1 MMRFIQKTKGM
12 ISIFLA
18 LIMLP
23 MFTVAGLTIDG
34 ARLSAAR
41 MAVSG
46 AGDLA
51 MNAALSEYNVN
62 LHEIYG
68 LFAMSESTEEL
79 QKNVSRYF
87 QNTINNTGLLA
98 GSDSYT
104 RGFINSIGSLFSSDE
119 ISFDNIVDM
128 QVDDFKLVEVSNSA
142 LANPTVLERQIV
154 EYMKFRGPVNL
165 GTGLLTKIGLLG
177 ETSKQTKAI
186 ESKLK
191 YEKKLNTV
199 QEACETA
206 YKAINAYNETV
217 SNSHY
222 NGDYLSAMESD
233 LAIVKEDVYQ
243 MLRYYIASKID
254 GLDVDKLS
262 IDRDKKNSV
271 ESDMDNKIG
280 EDIEDKEKAKYDPL
294 KDCIADRVWY
304 SVKEDGT
311 FTQTNTLYIQQLDS
325 LLNASMGDSLGQQLK
340 FVLDVKS
347 NYSSHSEAYTYCTL
361 IVNRFANLNPEQQS
375 ALQLERES
383 YQNVINKLNQ
393 IVDAARSMPDR
404 WGDKVNGYGAD
415 ASHILN
421 DRWYADLASIDDE
434 LKDAIDALE
443 KVIKKAEKL
452 ESARNAWGDRV
463 DDLSDNEI
471 KTSMKGEY
479 DQSARDINKEAVRS
493 LIEVLEGNKKHFS
506 TIKSKLEE
514 IKIYDYRF
522 CKEGVDSWS
531 VNYKSKL
538 PNIRL
543 TEVQSVEQIDEKV
556 SEEMKN
562 YKTVNLRE
570 GLEPAS
576 FTVIDD
582 EQQFYKYLK
591 NICGEKK
598 EEAEEQ
604 KEKGKTA
611 RKNVIEKANQV
622 STSAESRDDVKT
634 GSYNEGVSSDI
645 SDAIDAL
652 LRGEDAGEN
661 TFDKTSIDGD
671 DSEGDRSIENLS
683 AIGSLLEGLNNIG
696 ENVRDKVYLEEYFTE
711 MFSCYISGQ
720 NGMTTK
726 ALNGK
731 DMTGNKFYGSEVEY
745 ILWGNDDVQK
755 NLNNTKALIYGIRFA
770 LDAVYAFTSVN
781 TRQPAL
787 SAAAAIAGWTGWGVP
802 IVQSVILV
810 AMSLAEAGID
820 LNYICKGESVC
831 LYKSDDTWVT
841 SLEGFAKAAT
851 EMVRQEAVKTIDNVF
866 DKIEEAAVNNI
877 SSIVDHT
884 TRFVQNTENGV
895 IESIRGTVVTAVEKL
910 IVKIIGESN
919 YNLQRSDIEVR
930 VDKMIDDL
938 ESSIEGDGLSAT
950 ARREAVKALRTGSA
964 FDGESVKS
972 VRDIIIDN
980 AFSAYNEMKEGTLTA
995 ISEKVENLLRVVT
1008 VPISRSI
1015 QDAIRSS
1022 GQLLIAKVEDITQKG
1037 GDLVKEQ
1044 VTDVLNEYLGEF
1056 TGDDSNNPTLAAG
1069 FSMNYKEYLKTFV
1082 LMSVIS
1088 KKNNML
1094 ARCAKLIQAN
1104 ISQKDSSFNI
1114 SRAFTMTE
1122 VNAGISIKTTFF
1134 NVPVVGNVDGNGN
1147 NSYELDFSRIGSDV
1161 QHIMYTGVLGY

>member
-1 MMRFIQKTKGM
+1 M

-18 LIMLP
+18 LVMLP

-34 ARLSAAR
+34 SRLSAAR
-41 MAVSG
+41 VAVSG

-68 LFAMSESTEEL
+68 LFAMSESTEDL

-104 RGFINSIGSLFSSDE
+104 RSFINSIGSLFSSDE

-154 EYMKFRGPVNL
+154 EYMKYRGPVNL

-217 SNSHY
+217 RNSQY
-222 NGDYLSAMESD
+222 NGDYISAMERD
-233 LAIVKEDVYQ
+233 LETVKEDVRQ
-243 MLRYYIASKID
+243 MLRYHIASKTK
-254 GLDVDKLS
+254 GLDVDKFS
-262 IDRDKKNSV
+262 VDRDIKNSA
-271 ESDMDNKIG
+271 ESVMGNQVG
-280 EDIEDKEKAKYDPL
+280 EDIEKAKYDYL
-294 KDCIADRVWY
+294 KECIANRIKY
-304 SVKEDGT
+304 SVEEDGT
-311 FTQTNTLYIQQLDS
+311 LTQRNPLYIQQLDS
-325 LLNASMGDSLGQQLK
+325 LLNAAMGDSLSLQLK
-340 FVLDVKS
+340 FVLDVKATFGI
-347 NYSSHSEAYTYCTL
+347 HREAYTYCTL
-361 IVNRFANLNPEQQS
+361 IVNQFANLNPEQQA

-383 YQNVINKLNQ
+383 YQAVINRLDQ
-393 IVDAARSMPDR
+393 IADAARSMPDK
-404 WGDKVNGYGAD
+404 WTDKANGYGAD

-421 DRWYADLASIDDE
+421 DKWYADLASIDDE
-434 LKDAIDALE
+434 LGDAIDALE
-443 KVIKKAEKL
+443 AVIKKAEKL

-463 DDLSDNEI
+463 NDLSDNEI

-493 LIEVLEGNKKHFS
+493 LIEVLEGNRRHFS
-506 TIKSKLEE
+506 AIKSKLEE

-522 CKEGVDSWS
+522 CKKGVDPWS
-531 VNYKSKL
+531 VDYRSKL
-538 PNIRL
+538 SNVRL
-543 TEVQSVEQIDEKV
+543 SEIQSVEDINEKA

-562 YKTVNLRE
+562 FKTVNLRE
-570 GLEPAS
+570 GLDPAV

-622 STSAESRDDVKT
+622 STSAEPRDDVKT

-645 SDAIDAL
+645 SAAIDAL

-661 TFDKTSIDGD
+661 TFDKSSIDGD
-671 DSEGDRSIENLS
+671 DSEGDKSIENLS
-683 AIGSLLEGLNNIG
+683 KIGTLLEGLNNIG

-781 TRQPAL
+781 TRNPAF
-787 SAAAAIAGWTGWGVP
+787 SAATAIAGWTGWGVP

-810 AMSLAEAGID
+810 AWSLAEAGVD
-820 LNYICKGESVC
+820 VDHICKGESVC
-831 LYKSDDTWVT
+831 LYKNERTWT
-841 SLEGFAKAAT
+841 LSLEGFGK
-851 EMVRQEAVKTIDNVF
+851 ELIRQGAERTSVVIDNIF
-866 DKIEEAAVNNI
+866 DKIDATTASGIDAIVSNTSEFVANTQNGLV
-877 SSIVDHT
+877 SSI
-884 TRFVQNTENGV
+884 QG
-895 IESIRGTVVTAVEKL
+895 SIMTAIEKL
-910 IVKIIGESN
+910 MLRIVGETN
-919 YNLQRSDIEVR
+919 YELQRKDIEIE
-930 VDKMIDDL
+930 VDKMIDSL
-938 ESSIEGDGLSAT
+938 ESSSSGSGLSAK
-950 ARREAVKALRTGSA
+950 ARQEAINVLKNGVIRSVTDGSL
-964 FDGESVKS
+964 KS
-972 VRDIIIDN
+972 IRDVIVDC
-980 AFSAYNEMKEGTLTA
+980 AYDAYSEAKEGQSTNISGNIESCLNA
-995 ISEKVENLLRVVT
+995 IADPIFTSIEEILEESGKRLKIEVKEIVKEGKDLAKEKV
-1008 VPISRSI
+1008 S
-1015 QDAIRSS
+1015 DAIKS
-1022 GQLLIAKVEDITQKG
+1022 
-1037 GDLVKEQ
+1037 
-1044 VTDVLNEYLGEF
+1044 YLGDCS
-1056 TGDDSNNPTLAAG
+1056 GNDSDSPSLAAG
-1069 FSMNYKEYLKTFV
+1069 FSMNYKEYLKAFV
-1082 LMSVIS
+1082 IMSIIA
-1088 KKNNML
+1088 KKDNML
-1094 ARCAKLIQAN
+1094 GRCAKLIQAN
-1104 ISQKDSSFNI
+1104 ISQKDSTFDI
-1114 SRAFTMTE
+1114 SKAFTMVE
-1122 VNAGISIKTTFF
+1122 SNAEISVKTTFF
-1134 NVPVVGNVDGNGN
+1134 NVPVSNKMYGNGN
-1147 NSYELDFSRIGSDV
+1147 SSYELDFSKIGSDR
-1161 QHIMYTGVLGY
+1161 QSLKYIGILGY

>member
-1 MMRFIQKTKGM
+1 M

-104 RGFINSIGSLFSSDE
+104 RSFINSIGSLFSSDE

-154 EYMKFRGPVNL
+154 EYMKYRGPVNL

-217 SNSHY
+217 RNSQY
-222 NGDYLSAMESD
+222 NGDYISAMEKD
-233 LAIVKEDVYQ
+233 LETVKEDVRQ
-243 MLRYYIASKID
+243 MLRYHIASKTK
-254 GLDVDKLS
+254 GLDVDKFS
-262 IDRDKKNSV
+262 VDRDIKNSA
-271 ESDMDNKIG
+271 ESVMGNQIG
-280 EDIEDKEKAKYDPL
+280 EDIEDKEKAKYDYL
-294 KDCIADRVWY
+294 KECIANRIKY
-304 SVKEDGT
+304 SVDEDGT
-311 FTQTNTLYIQQLDS
+311 FTQTNPLYIQQLDS
-325 LLNASMGDSLGQQLK
+325 LLNAAMGDSLSLQLK
-340 FVLDVKS
+340 FVLDVKATFGI
-347 NYSSHSEAYTYCTL
+347 HREVYTYCKL
-361 IVNRFANLNPEQQS
+361 IVNQFANLNPEQQA

-383 YQNVINKLNQ
+383 YQAVINRLNQ
-393 IVDAARSMPDR
+393 IADAARSMPDK
-404 WGDKVNGYGAD
+404 WADKVNGYGAD

-421 DRWYADLASIDDE
+421 DKWYADLASIDDE
-434 LKDAIDALE
+434 LEDAIDALE
-443 KVIKKAEKL
+443 AVIKKAEKL

-463 DDLSDNEI
+463 NDLSDNEI

-493 LIEVLEGNKKHFS
+493 LIEVLEGNRKHFS
-506 TIKSKLEE
+506 AIKSKLEE
-514 IKIYDYRF
+514 IRIYDYKF
-522 CKEGVDSWS
+522 CKKGVDPWS
-531 VNYKSKL
+531 VDYRSKL
-538 PNIRL
+538 SNVRL
-543 TEVQSVEQIDEKV
+543 SEIQSVEDINEKA

-562 YKTVNLRE
+562 FKTVNLRE
-570 GLEPAS
+570 GLDPAA

-622 STSAESRDDVKT
+622 STNAEPRDDVKT

-645 SDAIDAL
+645 SAAIDAL

-661 TFDKTSIDGD
+661 TFDKSSIDGD
-671 DSEGDRSIENLS
+671 DSEGDKSIENLS
-683 AIGSLLEGLNNIG
+683 KIGTLLEGLNNIG

-726 ALNGK
+726 ALDGQ

-755 NLNNTKALIYGIRFA
+755 NLNNTRALIYGIRFA

-787 SAAAAIAGWTGWGVP
+787 SAATAIAGWTGWGVP

-820 LNYICKGESVC
+820 LSYLCKGDSVC
-831 LYKSDDTWVT
+831 LYKSNETWFT
-841 SLEGFAKAAT
+841 SLEGFARAAT
-851 EMVRQEAVKTIDNVF
+851 GTVKQEASIVIENVF
-866 DKIEEAAVNNI
+866 DKIEEAAVNDI
-877 SSIVDHT
+877 SSIVDQT
-884 TRFVQNTENGV
+884 TKFVQNTENGV
-895 IESIRGTVVTAVEKL
+895 VESIQGSVVTGIEKL
-910 IVKIIGESN
+910 IIQVIGESN
-919 YNLQRSDIEVR
+919 YNLQRSDIEAR

-938 ESSIEGDGLSAT
+938 ESSIEGNGLSAT
-950 ARREAVKALRTGSA
+950 ARREAVKVLRTGSA
-964 FDGESVKS
+964 FDGESVKT
-972 VRDIIIDN
+972 VRDIIIDSV
-980 AFSAYNEMKEGTLTA
+980 FSAYNDMKEGTLTA
-995 ISEKVENLLRVVT
+995 VSDKVESLVRVVT
-1008 VPISRSI
+1008 GPISKSI
-1015 QDAIRSS
+1015 QDAVKTS
-1022 GQLLIAKVEDITQKG
+1022 GQLLTAKVEEVTQNG
-1037 GDLVKEQ
+1037 ENLVKEQ
-1044 VTDVLNEYLGEF
+1044 VMDLINEYLGEF
-1056 TGDDSNNPTLAAG
+1056 SGDDSNNPALAAG
-1069 FSMNYKEYLKTFV
+1069 FSMNYKEYLKAFV
-1082 LMSVIS
+1082 LMSVIA

-1114 SRAFTMTE
+1114 SKAYTMTE
-1122 VNAGISIKTTFF
+1122 VNADISIKTTFF
-1134 NVPVVGNVDGNGN
+1134 NVPVVSNVDGNGN
-1147 NSYELDFSRIGSDV
+1147 NSYELDFSRIGSDT
-1161 QHIMYTGVLGY
+1161 QHMKYTGISGY